1 MAASWYLE
9 SIKAPG
15 LRFKIVKLDRPT
27 MRATLQGDTGVPFER
42 SIGEEDLAKYGYK
55 IVKREEGDSCPST

>member
-1 MAASWYLE
+1 MAAAVWYLE

-15 LRFKIVKLDRPT
+15 LRFKIVKLDRAT

-42 SIGEEDLAKYGYK
+42 DISTDTLEKYGYK
-55 IVKREEGDSCPST
+55 IVKQEPEAQAQ